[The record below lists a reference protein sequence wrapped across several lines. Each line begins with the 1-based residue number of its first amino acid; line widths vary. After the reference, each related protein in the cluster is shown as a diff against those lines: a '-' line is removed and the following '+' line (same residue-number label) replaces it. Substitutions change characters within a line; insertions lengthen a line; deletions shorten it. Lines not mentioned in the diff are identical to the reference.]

1 MTVTA
6 PGFRSWLTE
15 AKLGDELVYHV
26 GDLAAD
32 SDPAKSTARALV
44 LNQLLDEVLRAR
56 KAGRITLRQEPL
68 PARGACQHICR
79 RIS

>member
-1 MTVTA
+1 MLA
-6 PGFRSWLTE
+6 G
-15 AKLGDELVYHV
+15 AKVGDELVYHV
-26 GDLAAD
+26 GDLSAD
-32 SDPAKSTARALV
+32 SDPAKSNSRVLAL
-44 LNQLLDEVLRAR
+44 NALLDEVLRAR